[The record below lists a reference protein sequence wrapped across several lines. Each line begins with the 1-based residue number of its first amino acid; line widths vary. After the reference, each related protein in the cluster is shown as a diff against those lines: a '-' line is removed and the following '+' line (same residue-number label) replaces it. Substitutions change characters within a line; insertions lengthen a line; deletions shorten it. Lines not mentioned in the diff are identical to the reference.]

1 MTGTILPLLRACRLA
16 LLALLL
22 AASGLVPDSWAQER
36 PATHVVQRGETLF
49 GIAQTYGIDL
59 ADLRA
64 ANALLNNQIQIGQTL
79 RIPGPTPPPPPSPP
93 TSLLADAP
101 PVPAVANDAGALV
114 HTIRPGET
122 LYRLTVWY
130 DVTLDQ
136 LRAWN
141 GLTSNTLLVGQ
152 EVVVR
157 LASAT
162 PEPVAAATPSPASEA
177 PTSAPAPSLPAPPP
191 TAADS
196 PEIGDGTGGTIPSA
210 SPPTTGDAPD
220 AAAAPAAPPLSTG
233 GLSDADLADED
244 GEAPPSASVPVTPV
258 PALPPPRALQP
269 AEAVQLAATPS
280 QFVMTDTTVPADEV
294 HLVRRGE
301 TLYAVAA
308 RYQVAT
314 QTLVDANPDLT
325 TAPLVAGQ
333 MLHLPDSV
341 GTMQYH
347 RTIQAS
353 LPPPL
358 ETGAVLVYPDGLAGQ
373 ATASGVAYDPDAY
386 LASHRDLPFGSV
398 VLVTNTATQRSTFV
412 RIVDQGPVSA
422 QFVME
427 LSRQAAEALGIDPD
441 GTGRVEIR
449 QVP

>member
-1 MTGTILPLLRACRLA
+1 MPLLRAYRLP

-22 AASGLVPDSWAQER
+22 AASGLVPESWAQER

-49 GIAQTYGIDL
+49 GIAQTYGVTL
-59 ADLRA
+59 AALRA
-64 ANALLNNQIQIGQTL
+64 ANDLPGDRIQIGQTL
-79 RIPGPTPPPPPSPP
+79 RLPSTALSTPALTPTP
-93 TSLLADAP
+93 ADAP
-101 PVPAVANDAGALV
+101 PVAAVPDETGALV
-114 HTIRPGET
+114 HTIQPGET
-122 LYRLTVWY
+122 LFRLTVWY
-130 DVTLDQ
+130 DATLDQ

-141 GLTSNTLLVGQ
+141 GLTSNTLQVGQ
-152 EVVVR
+152 EIVVR

-162 PEPVAAATPSPASEA
+162 PEPVAVAMPPPASEA
-177 PTSAPAPSLPAPPP
+177 PTSAPASSLPAPPP

-196 PEIGDGTGGTIPSA
+196 PEVGDGTGGTIPRA
-210 SPPTTGDAPD
+210 SPPPTGDAPD

-244 GEAPPSASVPVTPV
+244 GEAPPSASVPVTPA
-258 PALPPPRALQP
+258 PALPAQRALQP

-325 TAPLVAGQ
+325 AAPLVAGQ

-373 ATASGVAYDPDAY
+373 ATASGVAYDPTAY
-386 LASHRDLPFGSV
+386 LASHRDLPFGSI